1 MIPRNIINTNHVDQA
16 AQNLIAAGEKNNST
30 KFDVNY
36 YQSGKEYQL
45 APKKLVSE
53 AFRVATGE
61 AHPVSK
67 FSGGYETNNFLN
79 KLGWIVNSKN

>member
-1 MIPRNIINTNHVDQA
+1 MIPRNIINTTHVDQA
-16 AQNLIAAGEKNNST
+16 AQNLIAAGARNNST
-30 KFDVNY
+30 KFDVQY
-36 YQSGKEYQL
+36 VHEGTEHQL

-61 AHPVSK
+61 PHPVSK
-67 FSGGYETNNFLN
+67 FSGGAETNRFLN